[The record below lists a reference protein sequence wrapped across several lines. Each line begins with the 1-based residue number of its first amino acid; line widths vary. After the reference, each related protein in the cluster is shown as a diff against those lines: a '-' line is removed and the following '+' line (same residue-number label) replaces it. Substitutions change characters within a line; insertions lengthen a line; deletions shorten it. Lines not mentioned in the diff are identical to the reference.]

1 MSERQ
6 VIDFVPLFDFE
17 DNYEILNVYP
27 YTIRRKKDH
36 YEISESLNGQ
46 GYVQVNLNGHR
57 YRKHILI
64 AKQFIPND
72 DPENKTEVDHRNRNR
87 SDYHLSNLR
96 WVSSSTNDRN
106 RISHKGIEYKYVD
119 EINEDSIVV
128 NDYGI
133 HQFEDYYYDETVDK
147 FYFWNGCQF
156 RELHINEKQNGYL
169 YVYMISTEGKTV
181 QVMYSK
187 FKKLYGIV

>member
-36 YEISESLNGQ
+36 YEISESLNGK
-46 GYVQVNLNGHR
+46 GYVQVNLNGHP

-72 DPENKTEVDHRNRNR
+72 DPENKIEVDHRNRTR

-96 WVSSSTNDRN
+96 WCTRSNNDRN
-106 RISHKGIEYKYVD
+106 RTSHKGIKYTYVD
-119 EINEDSIVV
+119 EIDEDSIVV
-128 NDYGI
+128 NDYGK

-147 FYFWNGCQF
+147 FYFWNGMQF
-156 RELHINEKQNGYL
+156 RELHINEKKNGAL
-169 YVYMISTEGKTV
+169 FVCMMNTEGKQV

-187 FKKLYGIV
+187 FKKLYGFA